1 MGVDVEAL
9 PPARVVEYLGATSP
23 GELRCWLARLGLGG
37 LYRTDD
43 PDPLDVGSGPVP
55 RLAVRLVAL
64 EAALWEGGRE
74 APPAAELAEEA
85 GLELSTVDRALEV
98 LGARMAAYEVSPR

>member
-1 MGVDVEAL
+1 M
-9 PPARVVEYLGATSP
+9 SP
-23 GELRCWLARLGLGG
+23 GELRCWLAHLGLGG
-37 LYRTDD
+37 LDRTDG

-74 APPAAELAEEA
+74 APPATELADEA
-85 GLELSTVDRALEV
+85 GLKLSTRRP
-98 LGARMAAYEVSPR
+98 GARGPRRPDGGVRGVAAVVGGRASTGA